1 MSSKSVIRLYMV
13 LSIQNGKIGVV
24 TVLLITVVLTFAP
37 IAIRDDHY
45 RQSSLNYALFQPAKK
60 PASPVVWSFI
70 LPLNPKSKKRPTRR
84 KENMSK
90 LNSEL
95 LSQAVDDVLSFSAG
109 ETVTINGTELKGK
122 KRNFNE
128 TIELQIALKN
138 YDPQKDK
145 RFSGTFKLPT
155 VPRPNMK
162 ICVLGNAIHCEMAEK
177 EGFEYMTVDDL
188 KKFNKNKKVIKK
200 FAKKYDAFLASD
212 TLIKQIPRLLGPGLN
227 KAGKFPTL
235 VTSNDSLT
243 EKADQV
249 RATIKFQMKKV
260 MCLNVAIGH
269 VGLDK
274 QQIVVNTQLAANFL
288 ASLLKKN
295 WQNIK
300 VLYLKSTMGPSVQIF
315 F

>member
-1 MSSKSVIRLYMV
+1 
-13 LSIQNGKIGVV
+13 
-24 TVLLITVVLTFAP
+24 
-37 IAIRDDHY
+37 
-45 RQSSLNYALFQPAKK
+45 
-60 PASPVVWSFI
+60 
-70 LPLNPKSKKRPTRR
+70 
-84 KENMSK
+84 MSK

-95 LSQAVDDVLSFSAG
+95 LSKAVSDILAFSAG
-109 ETVTINGTELKGK
+109 EKVHVNGKDVQGK

-155 VPRPNMK
+155 VPRPNLK
-162 ICVLGNAIHCEMAEK
+162 ICVLGNAVHCEMAEK

-235 VTSNDSLT
+235 VASSEGLG
-243 EKADQV
+243 EKAEAV

-269 VGLDK
+269 VGLAE
-274 QQIVVNTQLAANFL
+274 QEIVVNTQLAANFL

-300 VLYLKSTMGPSVQIF
+300 VLYLKSTMGPPMQIYY
-315 F
+315 